1 MQFIVQQ
8 GSSKVK
14 VMRYAGY
21 DKEKRRS
28 VVKQVASMDKYA
40 PEITDEM
47 RQIFTPEELEEV
59 EDWIKKRLHE
69 MNRSEQKHAFERL
82 DYYLS
87 RASSAVAL
95 DVVELTEE
103 RVGRIYAAIAHFEHL
118 LKKRGFK
125 KTGLLKKHSHATR
138 TADQAKKSDSS
149 KEIRQTVM
157 PL

>member
-1 MQFIVQQ
+1 MQFVVQQ
-8 GSSKVK
+8 NSNKVK
-14 VMRYAGY
+14 VVRYEGY

-28 VVKQVASMDKYA
+28 IVKQVASLDKYN
-40 PEITDEM
+40 PQITDEM

-69 MNRSEQKHAFERL
+69 MSRSEQKYAFERL

-87 RASSAVAL
+87 RASSAVAQ

-103 RVGRIYAAIAHFEHL
+103 RAGQIYAAIAHFERL

-125 KTGLLKKHSHATR
+125 KTDLLKKYSHA
-138 TADQAKKSDSS
+138 AQAKKPDTSI
-149 KEIRQTVM
+149 E
-157 PL
+157 

>member
-1 MQFIVQQ
+1 MQFVVQQ
-8 GSSKVK
+8 NSNKVK
-14 VMRYAGY
+14 VVRYEGY

-28 VVKQVASMDKYA
+28 IVKQVASLDKYN
-40 PEITDEM
+40 PQITDEM
-47 RQIFTPEELEEV
+47 RQIFTTEELDEV

-69 MNRSEQKHAFERL
+69 MSRSEQKYAFERL

-103 RVGRIYAAIAHFEHL
+103 RAGRIYAAIAHFERL

-125 KTGLLKKHSHATR
+125 KTDLLKKCSHATR
-138 TADQAKKSDSS
+138 AVDQAKKSDSS

>member
-1 MQFIVQQ
+1 MQFVVQQ
-8 GSSKVK
+8 NSNKVK
-14 VMRYAGY
+14 VVRYEGY

-28 VVKQVASMDKYA
+28 IVKQVASLDKYN
-40 PEITDEM
+40 PQITYEM

-69 MNRSEQKHAFERL
+69 MSRSEQKYAFERL

-87 RASSAVAL
+87 RASSAVAQ

-103 RVGRIYAAIAHFEHL
+103 RAGRIYAAIAHFEHL

-125 KTGLLKKHSHATR
+125 KTDLLKKYSHA
-138 TADQAKKSDSS
+138 AQAKKADSS
-149 KEIRQTVM
+149 KESRQTVM